1 MEKRCEKHI
10 FEESEDRC
18 GRCGQEYCAECLVYA
33 FGPKKPPLC
42 IPCAVAAAGIRST
55 AANAPILGKREMKA
69 MHRERMLLIKRA
81 LKPAARAPEPEVFN
95 DPLPSPVDTSVL
107 AAIKTGPKFGE
118 V

>member
-18 GRCGQEYCAECLVYA
+18 GKCGAEFCAECLVYA
-33 FGPKKPPLC
+33 FGPKKPPMC

-55 AANAPILGKREMKA
+55 AGNAPIVSKREMKA

-81 LKPAARAPEPEVFN
+81 LRPSEVQPEPEVFN
-95 DPLPSPVDTSVL
+95 DPLPSP
-107 AAIKTGPKFGE
+107 AEAGPVPAVQGYGQF
-118 V
+118 